1 MSFFA
6 AAGTCLAAFL
16 VAAMV
21 LMSGFGL
28 GTLPTPLC
36 VVFYDIKIAVFLVA
50 VLMSGFGLGTL
61 PTPLCV
67 VFYDIKIAVFLVAKE
82 GCGRMRGRR
91 RHRHDHDTDLT
102 LEMKKKLAKSNDEQD
117 LYSGLIRLRSNAT
130 PHRY

>member
-16 VAAMV
+16 VAAM
-21 LMSGFGL
+21 
-28 GTLPTPLC
+28 
-36 VVFYDIKIAVFLVA
+36 

-91 RHRHDHDTDLT
+91 RHRHDHDTDFWVT
-102 LEMKKKLAKSNDEQD
+102 REMKKN
-117 LYSGLIRLRSNAT
+117 
-130 PHRY
+130 

>member
-1 MSFFA
+1 MRFLA

-21 LMSGFGL
+21 LMSGFGS

-36 VVFYDIKIAVFLVA
+36 VVFYDIKIAVFLV
-50 VLMSGFGLGTL
+50 V
-61 PTPLCV
+61 
-67 VFYDIKIAVFLVAKE
+67 KE
-82 GCGRMRGRR
+82 GCCRMRGRR
-91 RHRHDHDTDLT
+91 SHRHDHDTDLT
-102 LEMKKKLAKSNDEQD
+102 REMKKKLAKSNDEQD